1 MTTRNEKFVRLQEL
15 EKIQDAEYPT
25 DFPHE
30 DAGYEVRLRN
40 TLQYLHDQ
48 VKQEEEYL
56 QEVRVHRIQFDM
68 GRLLTDNPAQAT
80 AEILRLVT
88 LSTL

>member
-15 EKIQDAEYPT
+15 EEIQDAEYPT

-88 LSTL
+88 RSTL